1 MAVTVV
7 VSAVTAPV
15 VPGLGRAVGG
25 GVLGVV
31 AASTALAVPVAV
43 VVVARRRVGVASGV
57 GGVVFARAGTC
68 TGMSWEKE
76 ALPQSPSTAGTRAA
90 TIASA

>member
-1 MAVTVV
+1 M
-7 VSAVTAPV
+7 
-15 VPGLGRAVGG
+15 
-25 GVLGVV
+25 V
-31 AASTALAVPVAV
+31 AASTALAVPVPSSASLLGVAV
-43 VVVARRRVGVASGV
+43 GVRRVSV
-57 GGVVFARAGTC
+57 GVVFARAGTC